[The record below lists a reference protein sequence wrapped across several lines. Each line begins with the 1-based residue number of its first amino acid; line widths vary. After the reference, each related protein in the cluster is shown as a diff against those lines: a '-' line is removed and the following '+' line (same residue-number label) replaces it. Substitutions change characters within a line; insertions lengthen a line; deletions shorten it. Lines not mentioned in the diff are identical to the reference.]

1 MAFTDPHREPLRP
14 TEKDEGKVMK
24 SVVVAAFL
32 ILIVPPP
39 LFAQYTK
46 PVYVSLPSAGNIQHL
61 ALGAA
66 KYKGFYEEMG
76 VPNAQVVYLRG
87 NSMNVQAIVSGS
99 VQFASAFGPSMHAM
113 FRGEQLRILV
123 QIFNQIP
130 FSVVTRS
137 DVSRL
142 EDLKGA
148 KIAVTFGGSTY
159 SVLAALLAKYGMP
172 QNFADY
178 LNIPGDQ
185 AKTAALMQG
194 RAAAALMSPPA
205 DRFLL
210 KEGFKRLVYLGD
222 VFKGVPFSALLT
234 TSKVIREEPDLV
246 ERVVKAVVKALLFI
260 RENRDGGIEAIM
272 QHGKVDKETA
282 VSLYDL
288 MRDAFT
294 PTLSSEGVMQR
305 AELEIATL
313 KERPNFDPK
322 AFVDDRFLRAALRS
336 MGRKE
341 Q

>member
-1 MAFTDPHREPLRP
+1 
-14 TEKDEGKVMK
+14 MK
-24 SVVVAAFL
+24 ILPIMLLVLSIFL
-32 ILIVPPP
+32 VRSP

-46 PVYVSLPSAGNIQHL
+46 PVYVSLPSAGNVQHL

-76 VPNAQVVYLRG
+76 VPNAQVVFLRG
-87 NSMNVQAIVSGS
+87 NSVNVQAIIAGS

-130 FSVVTRS
+130 FSLVTRS
-137 DVSRL
+137 DVNRI
-142 EDLKGA
+142 EDLKGT
-148 KIAVTFGGSTY
+148 KIAVTFGGSTH
-159 SVLAALLAKYGMP
+159 SVLVALLAKHGIP
-172 QNFADY
+172 QNFAEY

-194 RAAAALMSPPA
+194 RAAAALMAPPA
-205 DRFLL
+205 DRYLL

-222 VFKGVPFSALLT
+222 VFKNVPFSALLT
-234 TSKVIREEPDLV
+234 TAKVIREEPDLV
-246 ERVVKAVVKALLFI
+246 ERVTKAVVKTMFFI
-260 RENRDGGIEAIM
+260 RENHEGGIDAIM
-272 QHGKVDKETA
+272 QHGKVDKEIAT
-282 VSLYDL
+282 SLYDL

-294 PTLSSEGVMQR
+294 PTVSAEGVMQR

-322 AFVDDRFLRAALRS
+322 AFIDDRFLRTALRS
-336 MGRKE
+336 LGRKE